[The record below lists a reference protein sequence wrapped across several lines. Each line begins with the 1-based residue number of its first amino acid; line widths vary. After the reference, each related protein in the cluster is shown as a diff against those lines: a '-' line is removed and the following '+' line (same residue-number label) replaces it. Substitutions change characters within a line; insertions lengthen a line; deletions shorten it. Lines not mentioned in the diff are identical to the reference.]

1 MVMKARIINYRSIR
15 VSGYDRLAGMANL
28 WKCGHQLKL
37 IAAFAAVYL
46 IWGSTFLAIRFAV
59 ESMPPFWMAGTRFV
73 IAGLVVYIW
82 ARRQGAVV
90 PTRVHWRTAFIVGG
104 LMLAGG
110 NGLVSWAGQFV
121 ASGLI
126 GLLSAAIPM
135 WVVVITSLATRQRP
149 TRPVTLGILLGLAG
163 IIFLIGPENL
173 TAVEGSVLATIVV
186 VVGCISWAFG
196 TYYSR
201 QAVQHPSHL
210 MATGLNMLAGGS
222 LLLLGSAFSG
232 ELALFDPVTIS
243 LKSWL
248 ALTYLVVFG
257 SLVAFSAYMWLV
269 KVTTPTLASSNF
281 YVNPVVA
288 VILGW
293 ALAGEPLTA
302 HIILPAAA
310 IIAAVI
316 LIVSQPAQPKAETA
330 DPDQP
335 ATPALKTAE
344 VNC

>member
-1 MVMKARIINYRSIR
+1 MKAQMINVRSTWIT
-15 VSGYDRLAGMANL
+15 VFDRLAGITNL
-28 WKCGHQLKL
+28 WKSKHHLKL
-37 IAAFAAVYL
+37 VAAFAAVYL

-110 NGLVSWAGQFV
+110 NGLISWAGQFV

-201 QAVQHPSHL
+201 QAVQHPSHF

-248 ALTYLVVFG
+248 ALAYLVAFG
-257 SLVAFSAYMWLV
+257 SLVGFSAYMWLV

>member
-1 MVMKARIINYRSIR
+1 MSAQLLDDKTSLHTGYRWF
-15 VSGYDRLAGMANL
+15 ANATKYL
-28 WKCGHQLKL
+28 KSRHHLKL
-37 IAAFAAVYL
+37 VAAFAAVYV

-82 ARRQGAVV
+82 ARRQGALV
-90 PTRVHWRTAFIVGG
+90 PTTVHWRTAFIVGG

-110 NGLVSWAGQFV
+110 NGLVSWSGQFV

-135 WVVVITSLATRQRP
+135 WVVIITSLATRQRP
-149 TRPVTLGILLGLAG
+149 TRSVTLGILLGLAG
-163 IIFLIGPENL
+163 IIFLIGPENV
-173 TAVEGSVLATIVV
+173 TSVEGSLLAILIVLL
-186 VVGCISWAFG
+186 GCISWAVG

-201 QAVQHPSHL
+201 QAVQHPSL
-210 MATGLNMLAGGS
+210 FMATGLNMLAGGL
-222 LLLLGSAFSG
+222 LLLLGSAVSG
-232 ELALFDPVTIS
+232 ELAQFDPVTIS

-248 ALTYLVVFG
+248 ALGYLIVFG
-257 SLVAFSAYMWLV
+257 SLVGFSAYMWLV
-269 KVTTPTLASSNF
+269 KVTTPTMASSNF

-302 HIILPAAA
+302 GIILPAAA
-310 IIAAVI
+310 IIAAVV
-316 LIVSQPAQPKAETA
+316 LIVSRPAQLKAETA

-335 ATPALKTAE
+335 ATPALKTADA
-344 VNC
+344 NC